1 MAARPPV
8 YPPDAQRKGGFDLA
22 LVVLLLVCGVVIWG
36 IVQAAHML
44 RDAQRGVI
52 AFERAQKDVYID
64 ADLIRSAKRVTA
76 APAFAG
82 ELKHQTVMV
91 VGRITA
97 RRSAVGSGVILRDD
111 ARGFAILTARHVV
124 RGRTEV
130 TIVLPDSMLSIR
142 ASRIVL
148 SRADDLAMVFA
159 PLHDPRLH
167 PATFAASDLQ
177 TRDRFVVMGHP
188 GKYSWA
194 ASPGV
199 AERHLR
205 HTYLYCPRC
214 DRGDSGGGVFNMQGG
229 LTGVITSKVLVD
241 APTLPAGKR
250 LHTITFFAVPLART
264 RAFVRGTLVVPR
276 Q

>member
-1 MAARPPV
+1 MAGRPPV
-8 YPPDAQRKGGFDLA
+8 YPPQTRRKGGFDLA
-22 LVVLLLVCGVVIWG
+22 LVVLLLVSGMVIWG
-36 IVQAAHML
+36 MVQAAHMM
-44 RDAQRGVI
+44 RNAERGLI

-76 APAFAG
+76 DAAFAG
-82 ELKHQTVMV
+82 ALKHQTVMV
-91 VGRITA
+91 VGRINA
-97 RRSAVGSGVILRDD
+97 RRSAVGSGVIIRDD

-124 RGRTEV
+124 RGRTNV
-130 TIVLPDSMLSIR
+130 TIVLPDTMLAIH
-142 ASRIVL
+142 ASRIVI
-148 SRADDLAMVFA
+148 SRADDLAMVFT

-167 PATFAASDLQ
+167 AAGFAAADLQ

-199 AERHLR
+199 AERHIR
-205 HTYLYCPRC
+205 HIYLYCPRC
-214 DRGDSGGGVFNMQGG
+214 DRGDSGGGVFTMQGR

-250 LHTITFFAVPLART
+250 LHTVTFFAVPLART
-264 RAFVRGTLVVPR
+264 RAFVQQALR
-276 Q
+276 